1 MNIDNTERFD
11 SLNRIRDFENF
22 FSFISDYAKV
32 GYCKLN
38 LADMKGYAIKQ
49 WFKNLGEDENTPLSE
64 IVGVYSKLH
73 PDDRI
78 KALEFICNVINGT
91 EKNFQRDVR
100 VMRNGKDERWNWL
113 SMNMIVTNY
122 DPEQNI
128 IELIGINYDI
138 TELKETEA
146 ELVIARDEAQAMD
159 RLKSAFVANM
169 SHEIRTPLNAI
180 VGFSNLLVDTDDIE
194 DVVNI

>member
-1 MNIDNTERFD
+1 MGVNLFSNPNINPELRKRIREEDMVDFSMNYQFKNINGVYYNSQKSTGIDLYTKICKWYDNQGVFNGYVFLNIDNTERFD

-100 VMRNGKDERWNWL
+100 VMRNGKERDG
-113 SMNMIVTNY
+113 T
-122 DPEQNI
+122 
-128 IELIGINYDI
+128 G
-138 TELKETEA
+138 
-146 ELVIARDEAQAMD
+146 
-159 RLKSAFVANM
+159 
-169 SHEIRTPLNAI
+169 
-180 VGFSNLLVDTDDIE
+180 
-194 DVVNI
+194 